1 MTRLP
6 IGTIVYARYTYGGET
21 CLYHFYR
28 IEGYTE
34 KSVRITRLETETVY
48 DDGKK
53 GPHYYNDPYH
63 VRPKMID
70 GKYAID
76 SRLYKSLRKLYTNS
90 RGEMKFKPEEFLSYQ
105 GPWDGQPL
113 EAYNYH

>member
-28 IEGYTE
+28 IDGYT
-34 KSVRITRLETETVY
+34 KKGVRITKLEDERVY
-48 DDGKK
+48 DDGKT
-53 GPHYYNDPYH
+53 GPHYYDDPFH

-70 GKYAID
+70 DKYVLDPEI
-76 SRLYKSLRKLYTNS
+76 YKSLRKIYVNS
-90 RGEMKFKPEEFLSYQ
+90 RDEMRFKTEEFFSYQ
-105 GPWDGQPL
+105 GVWNGQPL